1 MDPEQ
6 KKREKDMV
14 GPFAV
19 MGAVKK
25 HNKIV

>member
-14 GPFAV
+14 GTFEV
-19 MGAVKK
+19 MGSGKK